1 MDGFFLKNEV
11 RMTIKQSFMEQ
22 SLVKDYKTR
31 PIEVLNY
38 VLDRFAK
45 SKYAFKFG
53 KQVATMNVI
62 GFQVHQDIQS
72 YDFYTPDTNYSQ
84 SWSMSPFIT
93 TKQRIYDHKD
103 GTLSVYSANGGKLMD
118 DAVEEKMDYD
128 TFIMKYGKLPK
139 REYKV
144 INRFTSKEN
153 RIHDAYLY
161 PESNQNQTS
170 RIIFGSLIYD
180 IREDTIKQA
189 KLTEDENG
197 YLLDF
202 ELDVRYALDY
212 YASQMMNTGS
222 LFEPPKFFSSHVSI
236 YFDKDG
242 NLTKVKCHDEF
253 SGKTGFISAKV
264 SMESLLLYFTSENE
278 VFEYNGK
285 KEKLEVPTPHSR
297 FNANDLF
304 QS

>member
-45 SKYAFKFG
+45 SKFG

-84 SWSMSPFIT
+84 SWSPFIT

-212 YASQMMNTGS
+212 YASQMKYYTTR
-222 LFEPPKFFSSHVSI
+222 E
-236 YFDKDG
+236 
-242 NLTKVKCHDEF
+242 LTPEEF

-285 KEKLEVPTPHSR
+285 KEKLEVPTPHSP